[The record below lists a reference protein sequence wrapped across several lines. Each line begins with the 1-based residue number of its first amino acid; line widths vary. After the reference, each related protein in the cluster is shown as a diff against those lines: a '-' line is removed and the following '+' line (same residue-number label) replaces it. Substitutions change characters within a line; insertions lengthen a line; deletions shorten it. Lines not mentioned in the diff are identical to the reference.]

1 MSFVTQSH
9 GSSIKGVLGKKLG
22 MTQVFDANNK
32 MIPVTV
38 VEAGPCVVTQIRTPE
53 VDGYSAVQ
61 IAFGAIDP
69 KKVSKPQVGHF
80 AKAGVT
86 PRRSVA
92 ELRTLS
98 ASQYTVGQ
106 ELGAT
111 VFEAGE
117 IVDATGTSTGKGHA
131 GVMKRHGFGA
141 IDPKKISK
149 PLAGQYAKS
158 GVTPRRSIAE
168 LRTLSAADYTVGQE
182 IGASTF
188 AVGDIVDATGT
199 STGKGTAGVMKR
211 HGFGGL
217 GSSHGVDRKHRMPGS
232 IGACSTPGRVFK
244 GMRMMGRMG
253 NEKVTTQNLTVQ
265 GVDLERNLLLI
276 KGAVPGTDGGL
287 VFIRSAAKKA
297 LVETVKA
304 GM

>member
-1 MSFVTQSH
+1 MTFTTQAA

-32 MIPVTV
+32 MVPVTV

-53 VDGYSAVQ
+53 KDGYSAVQ

-69 KKVSKPQVGHF
+69 KKITKPLAGHF

-92 ELRTLS
+92 ELRTLDTTN
-98 ASQYTVGQ
+98 YTVGQ
-106 ELGAT
+106 ELGAS
-111 VFEAGE
+111 VFAAGE
-117 IVDATGTSTGKGHA
+117 
-131 GVMKRHGFGA
+131 
-141 IDPKKISK
+141 
-149 PLAGQYAKS
+149 L
-158 GVTPRRSIAE
+158 
-168 LRTLSAADYTVGQE
+168 
-182 IGASTF
+182 
-188 AVGDIVDATGT
+188 VDATGT

-253 NEKVTTQNLTVQ
+253 AEKVTTQNLLVQ
-265 GVDLERNLLLI
+265 SVDAENNLLLI
-276 KGAVPGTDGGL
+276 KGSVPGPDGAL

-297 LVETVKA
+297 IFETASGKVGA
-304 GM
+304 

>member
-1 MSFVTQSH
+1 MTYTTQAA

-32 MIPVTV
+32 MVPVTV

-69 KKVSKPQVGHF
+69 KKITKPLAGHF

-92 ELRTLS
+92 ELRTL
-98 ASQYTVGQ
+98 
-106 ELGAT
+106 
-111 VFEAGE
+111 
-117 IVDATGTSTGKGHA
+117 DTS
-131 GVMKRHGFGA
+131 
-141 IDPKKISK
+141 S
-149 PLAGQYAKS
+149 YS
-158 GVTPRRSIAE
+158 
-168 LRTLSAADYTVGQE
+168 VGQE
-182 IGASTF
+182 IGATVF
-188 AVGDIVDATGT
+188 TAGELVDATGT

-211 HGFGGL
+211 HGFHGL

-244 GMRMMGRMG
+244 GMRMAGVMGG
-253 NEKVTTQNLTVQ
+253 VKVTTQNLVVHS
-265 GVDLERNLLLI
+265 VDAERNLLFI
-276 KGAVPGTDGGL
+276 KGSVPGPDGQL
-287 VFIRSAAKKA
+287 VFLRSAAKHA
-297 LVETVKA
+297 IFETLSSKVGA
-304 GM
+304 

>member
-1 MSFVTQSH
+1 MTFTTQAA

-32 MIPVTV
+32 MVPVTV

-53 VDGYSAVQ
+53 KDGYSAVQ

-69 KKVSKPQVGHF
+69 KKITKPLAGHF

-92 ELRTLS
+92 ELRTLDTTS
-98 ASQYTVGQ
+98 YTVGQ

-111 VFEAGE
+111 VFAAGE
-117 IVDATGTSTGKGHA
+117 
-131 GVMKRHGFGA
+131 
-141 IDPKKISK
+141 
-149 PLAGQYAKS
+149 L
-158 GVTPRRSIAE
+158 
-168 LRTLSAADYTVGQE
+168 
-182 IGASTF
+182 
-188 AVGDIVDATGT
+188 VDATGT

-244 GMRMMGRMG
+244 GMRMSGVMGGVR
-253 NEKVTTQNLTVQ
+253 VTTQNLVVHA
-265 GVDLERNLLLI
+265 VDADRNLLLI
-276 KGAVPGTDGGL
+276 KGSVPGPDGQL
-287 VFIRSAAKKA
+287 VFIRSAAKHA
-297 LVETVKA
+297 IYETAGKA
-304 GM
+304 GN

>member
-1 MSFVTQSH
+1 MTHTTQSA

-32 MIPVTV
+32 MVPVTV

-53 VDGYSAVQ
+53 KDGYSAVQ

-69 KKVSKPQVGHF
+69 KKISKPLAGHF

-92 ELRTLS
+92 ELRTLDTS
-98 ASQYTVGQ
+98 SYSVGQ

-111 VFEAGE
+111 VFAAGE
-117 IVDATGTSTGKGHA
+117 
-131 GVMKRHGFGA
+131 
-141 IDPKKISK
+141 
-149 PLAGQYAKS
+149 L
-158 GVTPRRSIAE
+158 
-168 LRTLSAADYTVGQE
+168 
-182 IGASTF
+182 
-188 AVGDIVDATGT
+188 VDATGT

-244 GMRMMGRMG
+244 GMRMSGVMGGVR
-253 NEKVTTQNLTVQ
+253 VTTQNLV
-265 GVDLERNLLLI
+265 VHSIDADRNLLLI
-276 KGAVPGTDGGL
+276 KGSVPGPDGQL
-287 VFIRSAAKKA
+287 VFIRSAAKHA
-297 LVETVKA
+297 IYETAGKA
-304 GM
+304 GN

>member
-1 MSFVTQSH
+1 MTFTTQAA

-32 MIPVTV
+32 MVPVTV

-53 VDGYSAVQ
+53 KDGYSAIQ

-69 KKVSKPQVGHF
+69 KKITKPLAGHF

-92 ELRTLS
+92 ELRTLDTS
-98 ASQYTVGQ
+98 NYTVGQ
-106 ELGAT
+106 ELGAS
-111 VFEAGE
+111 VFAAGE
-117 IVDATGTSTGKGHA
+117 
-131 GVMKRHGFGA
+131 
-141 IDPKKISK
+141 
-149 PLAGQYAKS
+149 L
-158 GVTPRRSIAE
+158 
-168 LRTLSAADYTVGQE
+168 
-182 IGASTF
+182 
-188 AVGDIVDATGT
+188 VDATGT

-244 GMRMMGRMG
+244 GMRMSGVMGGVR
-253 NEKVTTQNLTVQ
+253 VTTQNLVVHS
-265 GVDLERNLLLI
+265 VDADRNLLLI
-276 KGAVPGTDGGL
+276 KGSVPGPDGQL
-287 VFIRSAAKKA
+287 VFIRSAAKHA
-297 LVETVKA
+297 IYETAGKA
-304 GM
+304 GN

>member
-1 MSFVTQSH
+1 MTFTTQAA

-32 MIPVTV
+32 MVPVTV

-53 VDGYSAVQ
+53 KDGYSAVQ

-69 KKVSKPQVGHF
+69 KKITKPLVGHF

-92 ELRTLS
+92 ELRTLDTTS
-98 ASQYTVGQ
+98 YTVGQ

-111 VFEAGE
+111 VFAAGE
-117 IVDATGTSTGKGHA
+117 
-131 GVMKRHGFGA
+131 
-141 IDPKKISK
+141 
-149 PLAGQYAKS
+149 L
-158 GVTPRRSIAE
+158 
-168 LRTLSAADYTVGQE
+168 
-182 IGASTF
+182 
-188 AVGDIVDATGT
+188 VDATGT

-211 HGFGGL
+211 HGFHGL

-244 GMRMMGRMG
+244 GMRMSGVMGGVR
-253 NEKVTTQNLTVQ
+253 VTTQNLVVHS
-265 GVDLERNLLLI
+265 VDADRNLLLI
-276 KGAVPGTDGGL
+276 KGSVPGPDGQL
-287 VFIRSAAKKA
+287 VFIRSAAKHA
-297 LVETVKA
+297 IYETAGKA
-304 GM
+304 GN

>member
-1 MSFVTQSH
+1 MTYTTQAA

-38 VEAGPCVVTQIRTPE
+38 VSVESCVVTQIRTPE
-53 VDGYSAVQ
+53 KDGYSAVQ
-61 IAFGAIDP
+61 LAYGAIDP
-69 KKVSKPQVGHF
+69 KKISKPLTGHY

-98 ASQYTVGQ
+98 A
-106 ELGAT
+106 
-111 VFEAGE
+111 
-117 IVDATGTSTGKGHA
+117 
-131 GVMKRHGFGA
+131 
-141 IDPKKISK
+141 
-149 PLAGQYAKS
+149 
-158 GVTPRRSIAE
+158 
-168 LRTLSAADYTVGQE
+168 ADYKVGQE
-182 IGASTF
+182 IGATTF
-188 AVGDIVDATGT
+188 TAGDIVDATGT

-253 NEKVTTQNLTVQ
+253 AEKVTTQNLLVQ
-265 GVDLERNLLLI
+265 SVDAENNLLLI
-276 KGAVPGTDGGL
+276 KGSVPGPDGAL

-297 LVETVKA
+297 IFETASGKVGA
-304 GM
+304 

>member
-1 MSFVTQSH
+1 
-9 GSSIKGVLGKKLG
+9 

-32 MIPVTV
+32 MVPVTV

-53 VDGYSAVQ
+53 KDGYSAVQ

-69 KKVSKPQVGHF
+69 KKITKPLAGHF

-92 ELRTLS
+92 ELRTLDTTN
-98 ASQYTVGQ
+98 YTVGQ

-111 VFEAGE
+111 VFAAGE
-117 IVDATGTSTGKGHA
+117 
-131 GVMKRHGFGA
+131 
-141 IDPKKISK
+141 
-149 PLAGQYAKS
+149 L
-158 GVTPRRSIAE
+158 
-168 LRTLSAADYTVGQE
+168 
-182 IGASTF
+182 
-188 AVGDIVDATGT
+188 VDATGT

-244 GMRMMGRMG
+244 GMRMSGVMGGVR
-253 NEKVTTQNLTVQ
+253 VTTQNLVVHA
-265 GVDLERNLLLI
+265 VDADRNLLLI
-276 KGAVPGTDGGL
+276 KGSVPGPDGQL
-287 VFIRSAAKKA
+287 VFIRSAAKHA
-297 LVETVKA
+297 IYETAGKA
-304 GM
+304 GN

>member
-1 MSFVTQSH
+1 MTFTTQAA

-117 IVDATGTSTGKGHA
+117 IVDATGTSTGKGN
-131 GVMKRHGFGA
+131 
-141 IDPKKISK
+141 
-149 PLAGQYAKS
+149 
-158 GVTPRRSIAE
+158 
-168 LRTLSAADYTVGQE
+168 
-182 IGASTF
+182 
-188 AVGDIVDATGT
+188 
-199 STGKGTAGVMKR
+199 AGVMKR

-217 GSSHGVDRKHRMPGS
+217 SSSHGVDRKHRMPGS

-244 GMRMMGRMG
+244 GMRMAGRMG
-253 NEKVTTQNLTVQ
+253 GQTITTQNLQVHS
-265 GVDLERNLLLI
+265 VDADRNLLLI
-276 KGAVPGTDGGL
+276 KGSVPGPDGAL

-297 LVETVKA
+297 IVETFETVKA
-304 GM
+304 GA